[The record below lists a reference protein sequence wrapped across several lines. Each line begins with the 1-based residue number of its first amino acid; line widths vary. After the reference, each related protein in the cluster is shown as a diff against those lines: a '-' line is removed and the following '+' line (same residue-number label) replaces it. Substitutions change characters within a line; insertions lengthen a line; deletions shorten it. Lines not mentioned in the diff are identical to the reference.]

1 MPVSTQATGLELFD
15 RIVCGVDGTPESLE
29 AARQAERLRSPD
41 GMLEVAAVADV
52 DVAVHA
58 GWAMGGVLEE
68 LESGAREALHRA
80 VDAVSPSNTDLLAG
94 GIVPCLLEKIERT
107 NATLIA
113 VGPRGHS
120 RAAGMLIGGVATEL
134 LHRARCSVLFA
145 RKAQFGPFPS
155 SILVGVDGSPDS
167 LAASA
172 VASLLAERFD
182 AELVLVAATGGKRVT
197 LDRIR
202 QLSPFFVT
210 DPGHPVEALSELSRE
225 ADLLVVGS
233 RGLHGPKALGSVSE
247 RVAHRAA
254 SSVLVV
260 RTPRRKT

>member
-1 MPVSTQATGLELFD
+1 MIVPTDATGLETFD

-29 AARQAERLRSPD
+29 AARQAECLRSP
-41 GMLEVAAVADV
+41 GGTLEVAAVADV

-58 GWAMGGVLEE
+58 GWAMGSVLGEIE
-68 LESGAREALHRA
+68 AGARESLHRA
-80 VDAVSPSNTDLLAG
+80 VDEVAPSSTHLLAG
-94 GIVPCLLEKIERT
+94 GVVPCLLEEVERN
-107 NATLIA
+107 NATLVA

-145 RKAQFGPFPS
+145 RKPELGCFPS
-155 SILVGVDGSPDS
+155 SILVGVDGSPQSLTATAVAES
-167 LAASA
+167 LAR
-172 VASLLAERFD
+172 RFH
-182 AELVLVAATGGKRVT
+182 AELVLVAATGGKGI
-197 LDRIR
+197 DIEPIQ
-202 QLSPFFVT
+202 QLSPFFIT
-210 DPGHPVEALSELSRE
+210 DPGHPVEALSELSHE

-254 SSVLVV
+254 CSVLVV
-260 RTPRRKT
+260 RNP